1 MIWPVAILCSRLV
14 LGALFLT
21 AGIIKLVQPGPFA
34 ATLMA
39 YQLLPIA
46 LLRPLAL
53 VLPWIEVLTGAY
65 LLAGLFTRAAAGAA
79 LGLLAVFMVALGQAM
94 ARGLSLENCGCFGDL
109 TTRVPALAPFL
120 GGTAAGGG
128 DLLRD
133 AALAGLALVVILGP
147 PSPFSVDRR
156 LASQRPL
163 EPLEPADNLEAPG
176 SGGEPALAP
185 DDRYAS
191 GVSRGL

>member
-1 MIWPVAILCSRLV
+1 MIWPVAVLCSRLV
-14 LGALFLT
+14 LGVLFLA
-21 AGIIKLVQPGPFA
+21 AGVIKLAQPGPFA

-39 YQLLPIA
+39 YQVLPIE
-46 LLRPLAL
+46 LVRPLAL

-94 ARGLSLENCGCFGDL
+94 ARGLPLENCGCFGDL

-120 GGTAAGGG
+120 GGTAAGAG

-133 AALAGLALVVILGP
+133 AVLALLALAIILGP
-147 PSPFSVDRR
+147 PSPFSLDGR
-156 LASQRPL
+156 LAGR
-163 EPLEPADNLEAPG
+163 
-176 SGGEPALAP
+176 
-185 DDRYAS
+185 
-191 GVSRGL
+191 SRTIARTSPKVVRF